1 MVSDVVAKYNCMA
14 CGFKHSERR
23 GKGRRWCE
31 GVCCGRWGGLL
42 LAHRRHKGGDGQEDD
57 GHATHHV
64 LHEASRHEV
73 RVPNVVV
80 NLETEL
86 KGPEAG
92 SV

>member
-1 MVSDVVAKYNCMA
+1 MLWQSTIAWPVVSSTANDGAKVGGGVRACVV
-14 CGFKHSERR
+14 
-23 GKGRRWCE
+23 
-31 GVCCGRWGGLL
+31 GVWGGLL